1 MWGTAALRLVAILLV
16 VLLPLLTVA
25 LVRLCK
31 RPLRGEIGNGVM
43 EIAISLALFAL
54 VYLLYR

>member
-1 MWGTAALRLVAILLV
+1 MRLVAILLV
-16 VLLPLLTVA
+16 VLLLLLTVA

-31 RPLRGEIGNGVM
+31 RLLRSEIGDAAM
-43 EIAISLALFAL
+43 EMAISLALFAL